1 MDTNPGEK
9 ISRTS
14 FDETFEILFGEE
26 QTINSSSSKVIFN
39 QKQALLKN
47 RTTGEIFQTNIFA
60 SDEELGELLVIETYC
75 FIEQDKDYGATWAA
89 YKRFHDL

>member
-1 MDTNPGEK
+1 MDTNPIDK

-26 QTINSSSSKVIFN
+26 QTINSGTSKVMFN

-47 RTTGEIFQTNIFA
+47 RATGEVFQTNVFS
-60 SDEELGELLVIETYC
+60 SDEDFGELMVIEKYC
-75 FIEQDKDYGATWAA
+75 FIE
-89 YKRFHDL
+89 